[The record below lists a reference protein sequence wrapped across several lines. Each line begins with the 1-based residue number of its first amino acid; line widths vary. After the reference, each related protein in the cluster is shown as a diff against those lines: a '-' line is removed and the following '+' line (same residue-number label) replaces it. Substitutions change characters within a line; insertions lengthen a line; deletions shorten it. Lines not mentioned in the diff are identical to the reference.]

1 MRGIGGFGGGAVA
14 VRVRAEVRDPIRRVE
29 ESMRN
34 PVLSRWANPLHAGG
48 ADLVALVGLLCAGFL
63 ATPPAEAAKVPRT
76 VLFEKF
82 GYAE

>member
-1 MRGIGGFGGGAVA
+1 
-14 VRVRAEVRDPIRRVE
+14 
-29 ESMRN
+29 MRN